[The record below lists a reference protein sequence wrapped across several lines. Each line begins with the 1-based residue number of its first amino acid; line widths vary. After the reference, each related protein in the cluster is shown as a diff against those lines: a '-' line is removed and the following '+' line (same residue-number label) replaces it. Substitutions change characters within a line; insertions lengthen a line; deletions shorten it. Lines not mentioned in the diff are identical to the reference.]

1 MVLIWS
7 EEAIADL
14 VRIRT
19 YIAEHN
25 PSAASQLAVRLLA
38 VSELLIS
45 NVHIGVATRRAG
57 VRRATKTAADGYPPL
72 VVPPRMATLQQAL
85 PGSIHAE
92 NCRRRGG
99 RR

>member
-1 MVLIWS
+1 MALIWS

-25 PSAASQLAVRLLA
+25 PSAARQLAVRLLA

-45 NVHIGVATRRAG
+45 NAHIGVATRRAG
-57 VRRATKTAADGYPPL
+57 VRRII
-72 VVPPRMATLQQAL
+72 VPQSVYSMIYRIVGDDIEIL
-85 PGSIHAE
+85 E
-92 NCRRRGG
+92 VFDG
-99 RR
+99 RRKRPRTDIRR